1 MDDMLLAGGEAVW
14 IAGPLSK
21 GHGLCHG
28 TAGNGYAFLKLFK
41 RTGNSLW
48 LDRARAFAMHAIT
61 QRDAMQQQYGV
72 GRYNLWNGDLG
83 LAVYLWHCIAEKD
96 GLPALDIID

>member
-1 MDDMLLAGGEAVW
+1 
-14 IAGPLSK
+14 
-21 GHGLCHG
+21 
-28 TAGNGYAFLKLFK
+28 
-41 RTGNSLW
+41 
-48 LDRARAFAMHAIT
+48 MH
-61 QRDAMQQQYGV
+61 QQYGV